1 MSENWNLA
9 KEIMA
14 KVKRDK
20 TDAAKLAELQIEF
33 DRDYGK
39 GSVQIENGGDII
51 RLVKETTHSVDGRE
65 EHIIGV
71 PGLTETFLAIGSKLY
86 QQGED
91 LGRGGFGAVFTVID
105 EDDNRFAVK
114 EERLRVPP
122 TAEALGSLTPEA
134 SFLAER
140 GELHGQKYGSQ
151 NLYTVMTYYPGIN
164 LANITDKM
172 KPSAVDGT
180 SSDVIPLE
188 QAIRNLDGGLEGEY
202 RASALSVRRKDK
214 FLFDGGKINLA
225 DAEDGCE
232 EGFITDE
239 ELINLKAI
247 EAERQRIVAE
257 QAYSETDRINFAM
270 LALDELYDFFEARNL
285 HRDIKGA
292 NFVAWINP
300 DGTYAVKMVDFGQ
313 SIKLAP
319 DEVSR
324 EEPLPSG
331 TPGYWAPEVERS
343 LTMERRLEFA
353 PAGAR
358 ERPVAIEPGASV
370 FSRQSDIFSFAK
382 FCTKD
387 LKLDETPL
395 KDILEK
401 GASHNPV
408 DRPSLVQLKQHF
420 MSYEAD
426 PAKYIELTQPTSDA
440 QVELAMLALD
450 KLTASY
456 EADATPRTT
465 QNANFV
471 AWVDSEND
479 RHVEMLEDV
488 RSFAIDS
495 TALAGGISVP
505 LGNIGNHLA
514 PEVAHAADGEVIIS
528 KQSDAYSFAL
538 FCTSNLQLYKTPLN
552 DIFEKCLAENPA
564 DRPSLE
570 QLKQHITLYQAAPD
584 RYEAVTQLEDADK
597 LDYALLALDE
607 LTASIEADD
616 APGTARNKNFVG
628 WQDDAGNHH
637 VKLVATVADIELP
650 PEDPTSGPP
659 LALGKL
665 GTPPPEFSADA
676 DGASMTA
683 RQIELYTFAQF
694 CTIDLNLYATPL
706 RGILEKCSD
715 ADPAQRPSLEELKQH
730 IACYKTSPETYETL
744 TNPSTIQK
752 ADFAFLALEELNKAF
767 ISGATVTGSNEG
779 NFMAWVDETGA
790 SHVQLVQPDKPL
802 AIDADATVVGAPLS
816 LGSLGTQ
823 PEAAPTARNK
833 LGLSADMLDD
843 TKPLRQPDISAFA
856 RFCID
861 NLKLDETPLKGI
873 LEQCFAE
880 NPAERPTI
888 AQLQQHI
895 ACYKTSPASYE
906 ISQTLPA
913 EFYSKHAESLSESF
927 FKFTKL
933 PQNLSF
939 VDLIRYALD
948 STGSKGKRTR
958 GVLRDMGVLEPKT
971 GSKSDARALTDEY
984 QEHFE
989 HIRGYDLSQAANDDM
1004 LSEADTVSP
1013 ASIDLR
1019 TR

>member
-14 KVKRDK
+14 QIKRVK
-20 TDAAKLAELQIEF
+20 TDAAELAALQEKF

-39 GSVQIENGGDII
+39 GSVIIENGGNVV
-51 RLVKETTHSVDGRE
+51 RLVKEATKSVGGRE
-65 EHIIGV
+65 EHILGV
-71 PGLTETFLAIGSKLY
+71 PGLTETFLAVGENLY
-86 QQGED
+86 QQGKD

-105 EDDNRFAVK
+105 EDSNRFAIK
-114 EERLRVPP
+114 EEKLRVLP
-122 TAEALGSLTPEA
+122 TVAAQSELTDEA

-140 GELHGQKYGSQ
+140 GELHGQQYGSQ
-151 NLYTVMTYYPGIN
+151 HLFTVMTYYPGIN
-164 LANITDKM
+164 LANISTKL

-180 SSDVIPLE
+180 TSNVNALGLAINKLDERLDESSK
-188 QAIRNLDGGLEGEY
+188 GKY
-202 RASALSVRRKDK
+202 RAAAVRAHQLGYHTEGKLDVEEAKADGFMKDDIEILEEIEKERK
-214 FLFDGGKINLA
+214 KIV
-225 DAEDGCE
+225 E
-232 EGFITDE
+232 E
-239 ELINLKAI
+239 
-247 EAERQRIVAE
+247 R
-257 QAYSETDRINFAM
+257 AYSETDKINFAT
-270 LALDELYDFFEARNL
+270 LALDELHHFFEAGNI

-300 DGTYAVKMVDFGQ
+300 DGSYAVKLVDFGQ
-313 SIKLAP
+313 SIKLEP
-319 DEVSR
+319 DEISR

-343 LTMERRLEFA
+343 LSMEQHQIFA
-353 PAGAR
+353 PEGAR
-358 ERPVAIEPGASV
+358 RRPADFVVGASV

-395 KDILEK
+395 QCILQK
-401 GASHNPV
+401 SASKNPA

-420 MSYEAD
+420 LSYQAD
-426 PAKYIELTQPTSDA
+426 PAKYSELTQPTSDT
-440 QVELAMLALD
+440 QVELAMLALG

-456 EADATPRTT
+456 EADATPRITH
-465 QNANFV
+465 NANFV
-471 AWVDSEND
+471 AWIDSENHQ
-479 RHVEMLEDV
+479 HVEMLEDV
-488 RSFAIDS
+488 RSFAIDNA
-495 TALAGGISVP
+495 ALAGGISVP

-514 PEVAHAADGEVIIS
+514 PEVDRAADGEVIIS

-538 FCTSNLQLYKTPLN
+538 FCTSDLQLHETPLN
-552 DIFEKCLAENPA
+552 DILEKCLATNPA

-570 QLKQHITLYQAAPD
+570 QLKQHITLYQTDPD
-584 RYEAVTQLEDADK
+584 RYETLTKMEDADK
-597 LDYALLALDE
+597 LDYALLAFDE
-607 LTASIEADD
+607 LTASIAADD
-616 APGTARNKNFVG
+616 APGAARNKNFVG
-628 WQDDAGNHH
+628 WKDDAGNHH
-637 VKLVATVADIELP
+637 VKLVAAVADTELP
-650 PEDPTSGPP
+650 PEEAATILP
-659 LALGKL
+659 LALGQL
-665 GTPPPEFSADA
+665 GPTPPEFSADA
-676 DGASMTA
+676 DGTSMTA
-683 RQIELYTFAQF
+683 KQVELYTFAQF
-694 CTIDLNLYATPL
+694 CISDLNLYATPL
-706 RGILEKCSD
+706 REILQKCLS
-715 ADPAQRPSLEELKQH
+715 ADPAQRPSLEELKHH
-730 IACYKTSPETYETL
+730 IDCYKASPKTYETL
-744 TNPSTIQK
+744 TNPTAEQK
-752 ADFAFLALEELNKAF
+752 IDFAFLALEELNSAL
-767 ISGATVTGSNEG
+767 ISGATFTGSSESDVV
-779 NFMAWVDETGA
+779 AWVDEAGA
-790 SHVQLVQPDKPL
+790 SHVQLVQPDNPL
-802 AIDADATVVGAPLS
+802 AIDADTTVVGAPLS
-816 LGSLGTQ
+816 LGSLGKQ
-823 PEAAPTARNK
+823 PEAAPKARTR
-833 LGLSADMLDD
+833 LGFSADMLDD
-843 TKPLRQPDISAFA
+843 TNPVRKPDVSDFA

-861 NLKLDETPLKGI
+861 NLQLDETPLKGI
-873 LEQCFAE
+873 LDQCFAE